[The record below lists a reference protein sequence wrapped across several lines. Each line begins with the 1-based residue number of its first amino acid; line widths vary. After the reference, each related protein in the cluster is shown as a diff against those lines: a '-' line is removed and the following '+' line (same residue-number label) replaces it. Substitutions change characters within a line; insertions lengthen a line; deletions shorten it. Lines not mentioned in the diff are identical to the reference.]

1 MHLQK
6 KTNRLGDP
14 VKKGEFGKVIFS
26 SAKGVLRVGPF
37 PSPRFGLSPEQIWYC
52 GKKKVH
58 PHPFL
63 FVGTHG

>member
-1 MHLQK
+1 MHLQMK
-6 KTNRLGDP
+6 KNRIGDP
-14 VKKGEFGKVIFS
+14 VKKGGQRGGTGGFT
-26 SAKGVLRVGPF
+26 
-37 PSPRFGLSPEQIWYC
+37 GLSPGQIWYC